1 MSSES
6 AVLAPSV
13 RRPWWRRAAPVA
25 GLLLLSPYCAEYLVG
40 YQGVLTSPVDLLA
53 AVVFVLPIYGAP
65 AVLIRDLTRRTGRGW
80 PTLLLLATA
89 VGLIQ
94 AGWIDQSL
102 FNHRDFADGPLP
114 TLLPG
119 LDVDASQLLT
129 FLVGHV
135 IWSFGAPVAVI
146 ESCVPERAGRPWLG
160 WKGTAVLA
168 VVYVAGA
175 VFFTYQLVVVPGF
188 HARPGQ
194 LVAVGVAVA
203 AAVGAAFALPRRTA
217 RTTGTVPPP
226 WGVGLVALALL
237 AAFVTLN
244 DQWAWR
250 GVAVA
255 LAALTLLGVLLV
267 RWSRRSGWGRR
278 HRLAVAAAALLLYA
292 GLAFAVN
299 PQHTPQPV
307 LYASRGAALLGVVV
321 LLYVAARR
329 TVRARPAG

>member
-1 MSSES
+1 MSSDP
-6 AVLAPSV
+6 AVLAPSA
-13 RRPWWRRAAPVA
+13 RRPWWRRAAPVT
-25 GLLLLSPYCAEYLVG
+25 GLLLLSPFCAEYLIG
-40 YQGVLTSPVDLLA
+40 YQGVLTSPVELLV
-53 AVVFVLPIYGAP
+53 AVVLVLPIYGAP
-65 AVLIRDLTRRTGRGW
+65 AVLIRDLTRRAGRGW

-89 VGLIQ
+89 AGLIQ

-114 TLLPG
+114 TPLPG
-119 LDVDASQLLT
+119 MDVDASQLLT

-135 IWSFGAPVAVI
+135 VWSFGAPVAVI
-146 ESCVPERAGRPWLG
+146 ESCVPDRAGRPWLG
-160 WKGTAVLA
+160 WQGTAALA
-168 VVYVAGA
+168 VVYAAGA
-175 VFFTYQLVVVPGF
+175 VFFTWQLVVLPDF

-217 RTTGTVPPP
+217 RAAGTVPPP
-226 WGVGLVALALL
+226 WCAGLAALVLL

-244 DQWAWR
+244 DQGAWR
-250 GVAVA
+250 GVTVAV
-255 LAALTLLGVLLV
+255 AALTLLGVLLAH
-267 RWSRRSGWGRR
+267 WSHRPAWGRR

-292 GLAFAVN
+292 ALAFAVN
-299 PQHTPQPV
+299 PEHAPQPL
-307 LYASRGAALLGVVV
+307 LYASRGAALLGVVA

>member
-1 MSSES
+1 MSSEP
-6 AVLAPSV
+6 AVLAQSA
-13 RRPWWRRAAPVA
+13 RRPLWRRAAPVT
-25 GLLLLSPYCAEYLVG
+25 GLLLLSPFCAEYLIG
-40 YQGVLTSPVDLLA
+40 YQGVLTSPVDLLV

-89 VGLIQ
+89 AGLIQ

-135 IWSFGAPVAVI
+135 VWSFGAPVAVI
-146 ESCVPERAGRPWLG
+146 ESCVPGRAGRPWLG
-160 WKGTAVLA
+160 WRGTAVLT
-168 VVYVAGA
+168 VVYLAGA
-175 VFFTYQLVVVPGF
+175 VFFTYQLVVLPDF

-194 LVAVGVAVA
+194 LIAVGAAVA
-203 AAVGAAFALPRRTA
+203 AAAGAAFALPRRA
-217 RTTGTVPPP
+217 PRAGGSVPPP
-226 WGVGLVALALL
+226 WCAGLAALVLL

-255 LAALTLLGVLLV
+255 AVALTLLGVLLAH
-267 RWSRRSGWGRR
+267 WSRRPGWGQR
-278 HRLAVAAAALLLYA
+278 HRLAVAAAALLLY
-292 GLAFAVN
+292 GVLAFAVN
-299 PQHTPQPV
+299 PAHAPQPV
-307 LYASRGAALLGVVV
+307 LYASRGTILAGVVV
-321 LLYVAARR
+321 LLSGAARR
-329 TVRARPAG
+329 TVRARTDV